1 MDHAWI
7 AGQPAALDAA
17 VQEAVKL
24 LASSRCP
31 LIAGLGT
38 DVAGARAAVGLA
50 DRIGAIVDHM
60 HSETVLRDLD
70 VLRSSGTFATTLAEA
85 RVRADML
92 LLIGPGLG
100 KAWFELPPQLF
111 AAPQPGES
119 GIPTARRIY
128 CISPASNW
136 PVPASAVVVKGPQ
149 AEIPGLVAALRAR
162 LADRPIGKTRVP
174 SSILDQVASALKAA
188 RFGVAIWSAS
198 AIDALT
204 IEMLGGLLNDLNATT
219 RFSALPLSAGENGVG
234 VTQTC
239 AWMTGLPVRTG
250 FARTLP
256 EHDPWLFNSDRLIS
270 EAEVDCLFWI
280 SAYRTAAPPWR
291 TKLPTVALTARDA
304 NFDKPPRVHIAV
316 GRPGVDHAGVEYQS
330 TINTLAPVEAQ
341 KPSGAISVAEV
352 ITRIIGALPAVQELA
367 C

>member
-17 VQEAVKL
+17 IQEAAKL

-100 KAWFELPPQLF
+100 KAWLELPPQLF

-119 GIPTARRIY
+119 GSPTARRIC

-136 PVPASAVVVKGPQ
+136 PVPASAVVVKGSQ

-162 LADRPIGKTRVP
+162 LADRPIGKTPVP
-174 SSILDQVASALKAA
+174 SSILDQVASALRAA

-219 RFSALPLSAGENGVG
+219 RFSALPLPAGENAIGVN
-234 VTQTC
+234 QTC

-256 EHDPWLFNSDRLIS
+256 EHDPWLFNSDRLVS
-270 EAEVDCLFWI
+270 EAEVDCIFWI
-280 SAYRTAAPPWR
+280 SAYRAAAPPWR
-291 TKLPTVALTARDA
+291 TKLPTVALTSRDA

-330 TINTLAPVEAQ
+330 TINTLAPVEAH

-352 ITRIIGALPAVQELA
+352 ITRIIGVLPAIRELA

>member
-1 MDHAWI
+1 MEHAWI

-17 VQEAVKL
+17 IQEAAKL

-38 DVAGARAAVGLA
+38 DVAGVRAAIGLA

-60 HSETVLRDLD
+60 HSEIVLRDLD
-70 VLRSSGTFATTLAEA
+70 VLRSSGTFVTTPTEA
-85 RVRADML
+85 RVRADTL
-92 LLIGPGLG
+92 FLIGPGLD
-100 KAWFELPPQLF
+100 KAWLELPPQLF
-111 AAPQPGES
+111 AAPQPDEG
-119 GIPTARRIY
+119 GRPIARRIY
-128 CISPASNW
+128 CICPAGNW
-136 PVPASAVVVKGPQ
+136 PVPASAVVLKGPQ
-149 AEIPGLVAALRAR
+149 AEIPALVAALRAR

-174 SSILDQVASALKAA
+174 SSAFDQIASALKAA
-188 RFGVAIWSAS
+188 RFGVAIWSA
-198 AIDALT
+198 ATIDALA

-219 RFSALPLSAGENGVG
+219 RFSGLPLPAGENAIG

-256 EHDPWLFNSDRLIS
+256 EHDPWLFSSDRLVS
-270 EAEVDCLFWI
+270 EAEVDCIFWI
-280 SAYRTAAPPWR
+280 SAYRAAAPPWR
-291 TKLPTVALTARDA
+291 AKLPTVALTLRDA
-304 NFDKPPRVHIAV
+304 NFDRPPRVHIAV

-352 ITRIIGALPAVQELA
+352 ITRIVALLPAIRELA